1 MHEQLAALADAARWR
16 IIELLAERPRSVG
29 VVAELTGLR
38 QPQATKH
45 LQTLERAGL
54 VIARRSGQRRIYAL
68 QTQALQAVIA
78 ELGRVAD
85 LADANRGDRDAF
97 DQYFATVE
105 AETLAADRNR
115 WADEREYVFRRTLAA
130 SRDTV
135 WSHLTQPALLPEWWA
150 PTDLRLAHIEFGTRP
165 GDSLVQ
171 EYADADDRSGVDGV
185 VGRAEGV
192 VDAVKAAEYLAFRL
206 SPLLPDGAIAFT
218 AHYTYSL
225 ADAGE
230 GTELE
235 VRLRISDSTVP
246 SAEFIAG
253 IQLGWDQC
261 LDKLA
266 ATVAAKTVTSHTI
279 TSEEAQ

>member
-54 VIARRSGQRRIYAL
+54 VISRRSGQRRIYAL
-68 QTQALQAVIA
+68 QTEALQAVIA

-135 WSHLTQPALLPEWWA
+135 WRHLTQPALLPEWWA
-150 PTDLRLAHIEFGTRP
+150 PTDLRLAHVEFGTRP
-165 GDSLVQ
+165 GDGLVQ

-192 VDAVKAAEYLAFRL
+192 VDAVKAAEHLAFRL

-261 LDKLA
+261 LDNLA